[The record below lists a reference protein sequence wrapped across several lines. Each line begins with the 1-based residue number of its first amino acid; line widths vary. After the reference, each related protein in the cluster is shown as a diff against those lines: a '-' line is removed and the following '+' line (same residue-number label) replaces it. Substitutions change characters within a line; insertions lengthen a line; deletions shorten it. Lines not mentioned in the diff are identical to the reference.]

1 MSSSSR
7 KPVRRSPSR
16 TAAAP
21 VAPPVDVEPA
31 APVDPA
37 EPVARYTWP
46 EIRARVADAD
56 KASLATYRVAVAPK
70 RLVEEGSLIASE
82 RILTDLRIWLGQII
96 DWWTALSPAERGL
109 VEGFSEARLRVVTHH
124 AFALQ
129 ELLARATKKHAASKH
144 AAAVAIADDV
154 YRQAQAARS
163 QLRAVLDQA
172 AHAELG
178 FAEAVATADA
188 AASDEVALHAT
199 LGALIGLAE
208 KTLQQG
214 GPVAAV
220 LKADGFGAAS
230 IERYTALR
238 TKLATSHETTRGAA
252 GNGPV
257 TQAELDAQDGALLVY
272 MRGLRETFRAFRR
285 TDPRAPVLIVRATRS
300 YFGRSTRASKKAAP
314 APADGG
320 TVTPAKK

>member
-1 MSSSSR
+1 
-7 KPVRRSPSR
+7 
-16 TAAAP
+16 
-21 VAPPVDVEPA
+21 VAPPIDVEPA

-46 EIRARVADAD
+46 EIRARVAEPD

-96 DWWTALSPAERGL
+96 DWWAALSPAERGL

-124 AFALQ
+124 AFVLQ
-129 ELLARATKKHAASKH
+129 DLLARAAKKHAASKH
-144 AAAVAIADDV
+144 AAAVAIANDV
-154 YRQAQAARS
+154 YRQAQAARV

-199 LGALIGLAE
+199 LGALIELAE

-220 LKADGFGAAS
+220 LEADGFGAAS
-230 IERYTALR
+230 KRGVPGTSARPSATRARPQPVRAGKRPTTLPVVVRKRGRSPGARRRQSSALGGR
-238 TKLATSHETTRGAA
+238 GRSHPLPHG
-252 GNGPV
+252 
-257 TQAELDAQDGALLVY
+257 
-272 MRGLRETFRAFRR
+272 RGLALVA
-285 TDPRAPVLIVRATRS
+285 DGLAVVPGNSPRMASRS
-300 YFGRSTRASKKAAP
+300 YRGTPRGWPRGRPVASRR
-314 APADGG
+314 
-320 TVTPAKK
+320 

>member
-163 QLRAVLDQA
+163 QP
-172 AHAELG
+172 
-178 FAEAVATADA
+178 TPSS
-188 AASDEVALHAT
+188 AS
-199 LGALIGLAE
+199 
-208 KTLQQG
+208 
-214 GPVAAV
+214 
-220 LKADGFGAAS
+220 
-230 IERYTALR
+230 
-238 TKLATSHETTRGAA
+238 
-252 GNGPV
+252 
-257 TQAELDAQDGALLVY
+257 
-272 MRGLRETFRAFRR
+272 
-285 TDPRAPVLIVRATRS
+285 PRPSPPPTPPPATRS
-300 YFGRSTRASKKAAP
+300 PSTPPSAPSSGSRRRRSSRAVRSRRC
-314 APADGG
+314 
-320 TVTPAKK
+320 

>member
-1 MSSSSR
+1 MPLEHVTDHEPRGLARLTSRFR
-7 KPVRRSPSR
+7 KPDTQAVLS
-16 TAAAP
+16 AP
-21 VAPPVDVEPA
+21 VYEVQETEDALWS
-31 APVDPA
+31 
-37 EPVARYTWP
+37 VAGL
-46 EIRARVADAD
+46 
-56 KASLATYRVAVAPK
+56 SLDGATGAQLDQVGA
-70 RLVEEGSLIASE
+70 L
-82 RILTDLRIWLGQII
+82 LG
-96 DWWTALSPAERGL
+96 E
-109 VEGFSEARLRVVTHH
+109 
-124 AFALQ
+124 
-129 ELLARATKKHAASKH
+129 ARATLDDEPFRAALRTRAAKKHAASKH
-144 AAAVAIADDV
+144 AAAVAIANDV

-199 LGALIGLAE
+199 LGALIELAE

-257 TQAELDAQDGALLVY
+257 TQAELDAQDGVLLVY

-285 TDPRAPVLIVRATRS
+285 TDPRAPALIVRATGS
-300 YFGRSTRASKKAAP
+300 YFGRRTRASKEPAP

>member
-1 MSSSSR
+1 M
-7 KPVRRSPSR
+7 
-16 TAAAP
+16 
-21 VAPPVDVEPA
+21 APPVDVEPA

-37 EPVARYTWP
+37 EPVARYTWT

-82 RILTDLRIWLGQII
+82 RILTDLRLWLGQII
-96 DWWTALSPAERGL
+96 DWWAALSPAERAL

-154 YRQAQAARS
+154 YRQAQAARR

-178 FAEAVATADA
+178 FAEAVAAADA

-220 LKADGFGAAS
+220 LEADGFGAAS

-257 TQAELDAQDGALLVY
+257 TQAELDAQDGVLLVY
-272 MRGLRETFRAFRR
+272 MRGLRDTFRAFRR